1 VSWLEQ
7 HALRTPGRE
16 ALIDLATGR
25 SLTYMPNGPRDSRT
39 FKTATGKAM
48 FAANT
53 VEVLLG
59 AVCAL
64 LLKESRS
71 APAAAAVR
79 SATTES

>member
-1 VSWLEQ
+1 
-7 HALRTPGRE
+7 
-16 ALIDLATGR
+16 
-25 SLTYMPNGPRDSRT
+25 
-39 FKTATGKAM
+39 M

-79 SATTES
+79 SATTEP